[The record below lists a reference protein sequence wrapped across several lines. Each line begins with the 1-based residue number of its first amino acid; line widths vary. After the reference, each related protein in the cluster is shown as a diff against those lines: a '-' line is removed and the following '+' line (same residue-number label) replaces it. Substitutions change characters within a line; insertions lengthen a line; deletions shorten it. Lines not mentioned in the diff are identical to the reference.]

1 MNILREARR
10 FNQKSMTLRIISILL
25 FSVMLIAST
34 FAWFSIQKDIRFGG
48 LTGDVTSWDV
58 EYYID
63 GETNPIINEIA
74 TFTIDQFYPGM
85 QRPDDIVHVYNI
97 GTSSTNITYELI
109 SVKLFGEEILGELDL
124 QVDSS
129 TNTTTIFSEDT
140 QYPFRVSYTYDKTY
154 LKGKY
159 VDDTTTPEAHSTFKF
174 SVKWAYED
182 GGSAEEIEDRDEL
195 DTSFGKAAYEYY
207 QREGSDPSKAI
218 EVKVKITSS
227 MIHPSLEAE

>member
-10 FNQKSMTLRIISILL
+10 FNQKSMPLRIISILL

-34 FAWFSIQKDIRFGG
+34 FAWFSTQNDIRFEG

-74 TFTIDQFYPGM
+74 TFTIDQFYPGI

-109 SVKLFGEEILGELDL
+109 SVKVFGEEVLGDLDL

-159 VDDTTTPEAHSTFKF
+159 VDDTATPEAHSTFKF
-174 SVKWAYED
+174 SVKWAYEAGD
-182 GGSAEEIEDRDEL
+182 TAEEIEDRDEL

>member
-140 QYPFRVSYTYDKTY
+140 Q
-154 LKGKY
+154 
-159 VDDTTTPEAHSTFKF
+159 
-174 SVKWAYED
+174 
-182 GGSAEEIEDRDEL
+182 
-195 DTSFGKAAYEYY
+195 FGKNAFAYY
-207 QREGSDPSKAI
+207 QQEGSDPSKAI
-218 EVKVKITSS
+218 EIKVRITSS
-227 MIHPSLEAE
+227 FIHPDLDTGVNLN